1 MNATLYTSSVIS
13 KKGVTGIG
21 VLNQHCAPAAEPR
34 SSCGFFIRV
43 SSFGGSDRGP
53 LGPPVHASAARYA
66 NLSEL
71 PPSIGVEGGGFS
83 KPQHLE
89 ATMALSVS
97 TRASAQNPTTSVQLD
112 LVNIEATAHNG
123 LARALRELRSNQPN
137 YELAAQQAHAALA
150 AIRTLDIACTF
161 SLGGV

>member
-1 MNATLYTSSVIS
+1 
-13 KKGVTGIG
+13 
-21 VLNQHCAPAAEPR
+21 
-34 SSCGFFIRV
+34 
-43 SSFGGSDRGP
+43 
-53 LGPPVHASAARYA
+53 
-66 NLSEL
+66 
-71 PPSIGVEGGGFS
+71 
-83 KPQHLE
+83 
-89 ATMALSVS
+89 MALSVS

-150 AIRTLDIACTF
+150 AICTLDIACTF